1 MARDSFSFTVFG
13 VDPAPQGSKK
23 YVGSRKS
30 AAGNLIPMIVESSPK
45 LPAWRKAVS
54 EAVIQGMI
62 DSGNLEKFEGAVKV
76 EAVFY
81 LTRKPSV
88 KRALPT
94 VPPDVDKI
102 SRSLLDGITAR
113 SKSGEI
119 LGVWQDD
126 SQVVRLDVSKVYAT
140 GQSGVAVTI
149 TKYPE

>member
-23 YVGSRKS
+23 YVGTRRT
-30 AAGNLIPMIVESSPK
+30 AAGNNIPMIVESSPK

-54 EAVIQGMI
+54 DAVIQGMI

-149 TKYPE
+149 TKYP

>member
-23 YVGSRKS
+23 YVGTRRT
-30 AAGNLIPMIVESSPK
+30 AAGNNIPMIVESSPK

-54 EAVIQGMI
+54 EAVIQGMRA
-62 DSGNLEKFEGAVKV
+62 SGDDGKFDGAVKV

-81 LTRKPSV
+81 LTRKPTV

-94 VPPDVDKI
+94 VPPDVDKLT
-102 SRSLLDGITAR
+102 RSLLDGITA
-113 SKSGEI
+113 KGD
-119 LGVWQDD
+119 GVWRDD
-126 SQVVRLDVSKVYAT
+126 SQVVRLEVSKVYAV

-149 TKYPE
+149 TNYP

>member
-62 DSGNLEKFEGAVKV
+62 DSGDDSKFEGAVKV

-149 TKYPE
+149 TKYP

>member
-23 YVGSRKS
+23 YVGTRRT
-30 AAGNLIPMIVESSPK
+30 AAGNNIPMIVESSPK

-54 EAVIQGMI
+54 EAVISGMKA
-62 DSGNLEKFEGAVKV
+62 SGDASKFDGAVKV

-81 LTRKPSV
+81 LTRRPSV
-88 KRALPT
+88 KRPLPI
-94 VPPDVDKI
+94 VPPDVDKLG
-102 SRSLLDGITAR
+102 RSLLDGITAR

-119 LGVWQDD
+119 LGVWKDD
-126 SQVVRLDVSKVYAT
+126 SQVVRLDISKVYAT

-149 TKYPE
+149 TKYP

>member
-23 YVGSRKS
+23 YVGTRRT
-30 AAGNLIPMIVESSPK
+30 AAGNNIPMIVESSPK

-54 EAVIQGMI
+54 DAVIQGMR
-62 DSGNLEKFEGAVKV
+62 DSGDDSKFVGAVKV

-81 LTRKPSV
+81 LTRRPTV
-88 KRALPT
+88 KRDLPT
-94 VPPDVDKI
+94 VPPDVDKL
-102 SRSLLDGITAR
+102 SRSLLDGITA
-113 SKSGEI
+113 KGQ
-119 LGVWQDD
+119 GVWGDD
-126 SQVVRLDVSKVYAT
+126 SQVVRLEVSKVYAT

>member
-23 YVGSRKS
+23 YVGTRRT
-30 AAGNLIPMIVESSPK
+30 AAGNNIPMIVESSPK

-54 EAVIQGMI
+54 DAVISAMHA
-62 DSGNLEKFEGAVKV
+62 SGNLEKFEGAVKV

-81 LTRKPSV
+81 LTRRPSV
-88 KRALPT
+88 KRDLPI
-94 VPPDVDKI
+94 VPPDVDKLG
-102 SRSLLDGITAR
+102 RSLLDGITAR

-119 LGVWQDD
+119 LGVWKDD
-126 SQVVRLDVSKVYAT
+126 SQVVRLDISKVYAT

-149 TKYPE
+149 TKYP

>member
-23 YVGSRKS
+23 YVGTRRT
-30 AAGNLIPMIVESSPK
+30 AAGNNIPMIVESSPK

-102 SRSLLDGITAR
+102 LRSLMDGITAR

-126 SQVVRLDVSKVYAT
+126 SQVVRVDVSKVYAT

-149 TKYPE
+149 TKYP